1 MKICYNYKNIMRIGL
16 VIGNIMDSKIKKQ
29 QLYQG
34 QFDSITHNDRLNR
47 FNSQQGHGFAAEQ
60 GNDLWDRM
68 IGNDAQILGDDNA
81 KNGADRLVNGKLIQ
95 TKYCQNAR
103 ASIDAGFKNGQYRYL
118 DTKGKPMQLEVPSDQ
133 YEEAVKI
140 MAKKIE
146 DGKVPNCNNPSK
158 AKDLVRKG
166 NITLEQATNL
176 AKAGTIESLAFDAI
190 NGAVIGTSAAG
201 ISATITFA
209 RALWNGE
216 ELNSAIDN
224 AVFIGIQ
231 AGGSAFIISL
241 VSAQLTKTN
250 LNTLLLEPSIE
261 LVKALPSVVRTNLL
275 ATMRNGAPI
284 FGAAASN
291 NLSKLL
297 RGNLIVSAVTTLVLS
312 SQDILNFVT
321 GKISGKQLFKE
332 VTTIVSGVVGTTVGA
347 TGTTALAGA
356 LGVSLGPIGAAVT
369 SIVGGIIGGGMSTA
383 VSRNIL
389 DRFIEDDAIELV
401 RIINKQFSILAFDY
415 LLSEEEIELSLEVLR
430 GCLIQSKLLEM
441 FAAKNRELFA
451 DELILKCINSVIIW
465 RTKVRVPSQS
475 QFVDGV
481 SRVITRLENNT
492 FTLSSSS
499 NINSREIAKRLLNHN
514 VSDFAAKKA
523 WYVTKQFNSIG
534 VQEEMILS
542 KIKEDE
548 IKHSR
553 NINMIQIEL
562 HDSKEIFNASINR
575 MTEK

>member
-1 MKICYNYKNIMRIGL
+1 MKICYNYKNIMRIGV

-499 NINSREIAKRLLNHN
+499 NINSQEIAKRLLNHN